1 MKTLDMV
8 DEARSS
14 GGRGTVG
21 WLERPTDRGETSRVG
36 QWSAACSLG
45 FPRQETLG
53 QTLRRYCLA
62 SPYNMHTNFR
72 CPDRKGDADLPRDDW
87 VA

>member
-8 DEARSS
+8 NEARSS
-14 GGRGTVG
+14 GGRGTVE
-21 WLERPTDRGETSRVG
+21 WLKRPTDHGETSRSG
-36 QWSAACSLG
+36 HWSAACSLG
-45 FPRQETLG
+45 FPRQVTLG
-53 QTLRRYCLA
+53 QTLRRCCLA

-72 CPDRKGDADLPRDDW
+72 CPDLEGDADLPRDDR